1 MSSGKMRA
9 PLLSGVGKAK
19 SADLDEG
26 REIDSD
32 LFKRNWRTL
41 LTTRGSNQL

>member
-26 REIDSD
+26 REIDSN
-32 LFKRNWRTL
+32 LFERIGGRFS
-41 LTTRGSNQL
+41 TRGSNQL